1 MIVTDRQLAHAK
13 AQAERFRAALAAL
26 DAGSL
31 NSTDLDPRL
40 KAAQIDSVR
49 TDLTI
54 LETEIAE
61 FERLRDGAVRSFD
74 TDSLADLP
82 KVLIQAR
89 IAAGLTQRQLADR
102 LSLKEQQIQRYE
114 ATLYDGASFSRMVD
128 VADAIGLAVNKRLEL
143 IEPGDPQA
151 VVKRLSAIGLDEGF
165 LKRRVTRDL
174 DLGRD
179 RESLGVMASRVGA
192 IFDWAPRDILGP
204 GALDPSQLGGATA
217 RFKMPKGRDARSASI
232 YAAYAYHLA
241 TLCAKAMADRPRSTI
256 PTEWHV
262 FRNALVHQHGGVD
275 FRACLDM
282 AWDLGVVVLPLN
294 DPGAFHGACWRINHV
309 NVVVLKQA
317 HRYPARWLFD
327 LIHELRHAADHPEA
341 AEFEV
346 VEGEE
351 TSDERRTSH
360 DEQLC
365 SWFAGQVTLDGKAE
379 SLVEAAIAHADGDLR
394 RLKTAVTAVAD
405 RFGADVSA
413 LANYAAHRLSLQK
426 VNWWGVAANMQD
438 TSYDPLVFARD
449 VFFQRFAFES
459 LGERELD
466 LLTLALHDEAA
477 DG

>member
-1 MIVTDRQLAHAK
+1 VIVTDRQLANAK
-13 AQAERFRAALAAL
+13 AQADRFREALTAL
-26 DAGSL
+26 EAGSL
-31 NSTDLDPRL
+31 NFTDLDPRL

-49 TDLTI
+49 ADLAI
-54 LETEIAE
+54 LETDIAE

-82 KVLIQAR
+82 RVLIQAR
-89 IAAGLTQRQLADR
+89 IAAGLTQRQLGER
-102 LSLKEQQIQRYE
+102 LGLKEQQIQRYE

-128 VADAIGLAVNKRLEL
+128 VADAIGLVVNKRLEL
-143 IEPGDPQA
+143 IEPSDPQA
-151 VVKRLSAIGLDEGF
+151 IVKRLSAIGVDEGF
-165 LKRRVTRDL
+165 LKRRITRDL
-174 DLGRD
+174 DLDRD
-179 RESLGVMASRVGA
+179 RESVSVMADRVGA
-192 IFDWAPRDILGP
+192 IFDWSPPDILGS
-204 GALDPSQLGGATA
+204 GALDPAQLGGATA

-241 TLCAKAMADRPRSTI
+241 TLCAKAMADRPRAAI
-256 PTEWHV
+256 PTEWRA

-351 TSDERRTSH
+351 TSEERRTSR

-365 SWFAGQVTLDGKAE
+365 SWFAGQVTLDGAAE
-379 SLVEAAIAHADGDLR
+379 PLVEQAIAQADGDLR
-394 RLKTAVTAVAD
+394 RLKIAVTAVATQS
-405 RFGADVSA
+405 GADVSA
-413 LANYAAHRLSLQK
+413 LANYVAHRLSLQK
-426 VNWWGVAANMQD
+426 VNWWGVAANLQD
-438 TSYDPLVFARD
+438 TTYDPLIFARD
-449 VFFQRFAFES
+449 VFFQRFAFEG
-459 LGERELD
+459 LGDRELD
-466 LLTLALHDEAA
+466 LLTLALHDEAS

>member
-13 AQAERFRAALAAL
+13 AQAERFRNALAAL
-26 DAGSL
+26 EAGSL
-31 NSTDLDPRL
+31 NLTDLDPRL

-49 TDLTI
+49 ADLAI
-54 LETEIAE
+54 LESQIAE
-61 FERLRDGAVRSFD
+61 FERLREGEVRSFD
-74 TDSLADLP
+74 TASLADLP

-102 LSLKEQQIQRYE
+102 LGLKEQQIQRYE
-114 ATLYDGASFSRMVD
+114 ATTYDGASFSRMVD
-128 VADAIGLAVNKRLEL
+128 VADAIGLQVNKRLAL
-143 IEPGDPQA
+143 IEPNDPQA
-151 VVKRLSAIGLDEGF
+151 VMKRLSAIGLDEGF
-165 LKRRVTRDL
+165 LKRRITRDL
-174 DLGRD
+174 DLN
-179 RESLGVMASRVGA
+179 RESVGVMADRVGA
-192 IFDWAPRDILGP
+192 IFDWAPRDILGS
-204 GALDPSQLGGATA
+204 GTLDPSQFGGATA
-217 RFKMPKGRDARSASI
+217 RFKMPKGRDSRSASI
-232 YAAYAYHLA
+232 YAAYAHHLA
-241 TLCAKAMADRPRSTI
+241 TLCAKAMADRPRATI
-256 PTEWHV
+256 PTEWRT
-262 FRNALVHQHGGVD
+262 FRNSLVHQHGGVD

-327 LIHELRHAADHPEA
+327 LIHEMRHAADHPDA

-351 TSDERRTSH
+351 TSDERRTSR
-360 DEQLC
+360 DEQIC
-365 SWFAGQVTLDGKAE
+365 SWFAGQVTLDGEAE
-379 SLVEAAIAHADGDLR
+379 SLVEAAIAQAGGDLR
-394 RLKTAVTAVAD
+394 RLKTAVTTVAD
-405 RFGADVSA
+405 QSGADVSA

-426 VNWWGVAANMQD
+426 VNWWGVAANLQD

-449 VFFQRFAFES
+449 VFFQRFAFEG
-459 LGERELD
+459 LGDRELD